1 MNVGAV
7 LASLLLAASAALAD
21 DMAPPPDA
29 RFKADI
35 LLVVAHPDDDTLVA
49 GYLARAIDDER
60 RRVAVVY
67 GTRGQAG
74 GNAEGAEQGKSL
86 AAIREIEARHGLAAL
101 GIENVWFLEGRDTA
115 SQNVLH
121 SLETWGHGAALEQ
134 TVRLIRLTRP
144 EVVMTWLPMV
154 VAGENHGDHQAAG
167 VIATEAF
174 DLAADET
181 AFPSQVAA
189 PRDRHRTDNLTEGL
203 CPWQPKKLYYF
214 TDATDS
220 AFLAGHG
227 PEYSY
232 LAKSPARGV
241 SYAERI
247 LPLLRSYRTQ
257 TDSTEARALLEGDAG
272 KAVAFLTQGKDAF
285 LPEPLRLLLSR
296 SLVGGSA
303 AGDVFEGVTPGPIPR
318 ASSARP
324 APALAPEMQLGG
336 PWAFYRAFW
345 DAHGLSGLA
354 GLQPAQVRIA
364 EGSPLRVPLI
374 VRNGGS
380 APLDLTIR
388 LAQPLPAAWSGET
401 EPVRVTVPPH
411 DERALSWRLV
421 SPSGAKAGADVI
433 AFRADS
439 AGHEAGSARLEVHVG
454 KGGLPYE

>member
-1 MNVGAV
+1 MKLEAV
-7 LASLLLAASAALAD
+7 LASLFLAASAAQAD
-21 DMAPPPDA
+21 DTAPTPDA

-49 GYLARAIDDER
+49 GYLARAIDDEH

-144 EVVMTWLPMV
+144 DVVMTWLPLV

-174 DLAADET
+174 DMAADET

-203 CPWQPKKLYYF
+203 RPWQAKKLYYF

-220 AFLAGHG
+220 AFLAGRG

-232 LAKSPARGV
+232 LAKSPAHGTT
-241 SYAERI
+241 YGERI

-257 TDSTEARALLEGDAG
+257 TDSAEARAVLDGDAG

-285 LPEPLRLLLSR
+285 LPEPLRLLLAR
-296 SLVGGSA
+296 SLVGGRA
-303 AGDVFEGVTPGPIPR
+303 TGDVFEGVTPGPVPR
-318 ASSARP
+318 GSPSRP
-324 APALAPEMQLGG
+324 LPVSGPTLELGG
-336 PWAFYRAFW
+336 PWAFYRVFW
-345 DAHGLSGLA
+345 EAHGLSGLA
-354 GLQPAQVRIA
+354 ALQPAQVRIA
-364 EGSPLRVPLI
+364 EGSALRVPLI
-374 VRNGGS
+374 VRNGGN
-380 APLDLTIR
+380 APLDVTIR
-388 LAQPLPAAWSGET
+388 PALPLPAGWSGET
-401 EPVRVTVPPH
+401 EPVRVTVPSH
-411 DERALSWRLV
+411 DERTPSFRLAA
-421 SPSGAKAGADVI
+421 PTAAKVVADVI
-433 AFRADS
+433 AFKAES
-439 AGHEAGSARLEVHVG
+439 GGQEIGSVRLEVYSG
-454 KGGLPYE
+454 KGGLAYE